1 MRLTNTVR
9 DTTVKQLREAYP
21 DLAKY
26 MPTTSVVVNNRQL
39 PVLTNVTEDLRAA
52 GWAPKEQA

>member
-39 PVLTNVTEDLRAA
+39 PVLTNVTELRAL
-52 GWAPKEQA
+52 PVQE